1 MVWQQEDAGDRG
13 IVYKI
18 DQDEESISAGLD
30 SEETDTAV
38 GQRQVDDLVVRVY
51 DRMLRHRV
59 ASVSQ
64 TTQELRAD
72 PAGVEAAVDT
82 LIGLKL
88 IRPAEDAAGHFVAV
102 GPDVAEVELVGPLE
116 QAIRSQHRK
125 VAAIRGL
132 LRPLADTFNDV
143 RRALQR
149 QDPVVVTHAPEE
161 TRLRLADAARN
172 CRSEVMTM
180 QPGGGR
186 DPEELGEAAPRDLE
200 MVDNG
205 IRMRILYQHTARTD
219 ISTRTYVRAVVEAG
233 AEVRT
238 TNEIFDRLIIF
249 DRETAFIPQRPGL
262 PDGPGAAI
270 VHEPATVALL
280 CRIYDHIWRTATVFD
295 TSETAY
301 GGTLDDVRT
310 TILALLATGM
320 KDEGIAR
327 RLGMSS
333 RTCRRHISSLMAELH
348 ADSRFQAG
356 VAAVRAGLLPDVSAG
371 ESHSGEPA
379 SVTANLQ

>member
-1 MVWQQEDAGDRG
+1 VHG
-13 IVYKI
+13 I
-18 DQDEESISAGLD
+18 DQDEESIWTGLD
-30 SEETDTAV
+30 TEETDVPVRTT
-38 GQRQVDDLVVRVY
+38 GQQRQVDDLVVRVY

-59 ASVSQ
+59 VSVS
-64 TTQELRAD
+64 EVARDLRAD
-72 PAGVEAAVDT
+72 PAAVEAAVDT
-82 LIGLKL
+82 LTGLKL
-88 IRPAEDAAGHFVAV
+88 IKAAGDTTGHFVAV

-132 LRPLADTFNDV
+132 LRPLADTFNEV

-149 QDPVVVTHAPEE
+149 QDPVVITQAPEE
-161 TRLRLADAARN
+161 TRLRLADAASN

-186 DPEELGEAAPRDLE
+186 DPVELGEAAPRDLE
-200 MVDNG
+200 MVRNG
-205 IRMRILYQHTARTD
+205 IRMRVLYQHTARTD
-219 ISTRTYVRAVVEAG
+219 IPTRTYVRNITGAG

-249 DRETAFIPQRPGL
+249 DREVAFIPQHPE
-262 PDGPGAAI
+262 PSEGPGAAI
-270 VHEPATVALL
+270 VHEPATVGLL

-295 TSETAY
+295 TEETAY

-333 RTCRRHISSLMAELH
+333 RTCRRHISSLMAELR

-356 VAAVRAGLLPDVSAG
+356 VAAVRAGLLPEVSMK
-371 ESHSGEPA
+371 PMD
-379 SVTANLQ
+379 LPPMP